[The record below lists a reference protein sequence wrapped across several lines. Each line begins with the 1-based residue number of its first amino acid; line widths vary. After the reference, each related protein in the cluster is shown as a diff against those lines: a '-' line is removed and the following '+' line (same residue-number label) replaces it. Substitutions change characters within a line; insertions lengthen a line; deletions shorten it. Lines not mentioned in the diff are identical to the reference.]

1 MFVEQM
7 VKGLRFFNTDRC
19 GSVTNLMDC
28 RAHVSIIHIIN
39 THCYLCV
46 TTKETHHYKTNRQQL
61 SKFKNRT
68 SQ

>member
-39 THCYLCV
+39 IHSYLWFEQKKHI
-46 TTKETHHYKTNRQQL
+46 TTKQIDNR
-61 SKFKNRT
+61 
-68 SQ
+68 